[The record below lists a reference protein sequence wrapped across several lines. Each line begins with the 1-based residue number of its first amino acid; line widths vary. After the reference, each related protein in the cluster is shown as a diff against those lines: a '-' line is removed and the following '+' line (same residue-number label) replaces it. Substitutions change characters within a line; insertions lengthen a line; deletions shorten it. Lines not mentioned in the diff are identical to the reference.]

1 MMSTPKGIDV
11 VGLDNGSHGRNC
23 TQHPICGQFVVETD
37 KLYSRWAVQLFAEK
51 KTPESCIQVYKLARD
66 GHVGC
71 HVGYLPRH
79 LVMSSRDKDGG
90 RSYDGLWLTVKKD
103 LPESENLAECA
114 CSYHNHGIVYC
125 HVAKDEW
132 LVGKNP
138 FEKCIEMP
146 PEPPDDDDSK
156 CTRSPCP
163 EELRQSRATM
173 DATAANQ
180 SDD

>member
-1 MMSTPKGIDV
+1 
-11 VGLDNGSHGRNC
+11 
-23 TQHPICGQFVVETD
+23 VVETD
-37 KLYSRWAVQLFAEK
+37 KLYCRWAVQLFDEK

-71 HVGYLPRH
+71 HVGYLPRR

-103 LPESENLAECA
+103 LRESENSAEHA
-114 CSYHNHGIVYC
+114 RSYCNHGIVYC

-146 PEPPDDDDSK
+146 PEPFDDDDSV
-156 CTRSPCP
+156 CTHSPYP
-163 EELRQSRATM
+163 KELHQSRAAM
-173 DATAANQ
+173 DASATNQ
-180 SDD
+180 SDN